1 IQGLSHLC
9 VHEEKFSMTLASGL
23 NCSLLLKT
31 LFLHLLLVAVM
42 AEERRACREQEYK
55 DQFGNCIACRQCDAG
70 QELSKEC
77 GFGYGEDAHCV
88 PCKASRFKED
98 QSSQKCKPCLD
109 CANLNR
115 FQKAN
120 CSSTSN
126 AVCGECLPGF
136 YRKTKLSGFQDMECI
151 PCGDPP
157 PPYEPH
163 CIGRVNLV
171 PIPSTVTSPRDMAL
185 AAVICSALATVLLA
199 LFILCVIYCKRQLLE
214 KKPASLRSQD
224 GSLIGAE
231 LSYLDRRQ
239 VLDFSQR
246 PCCYCQHIPQQT
258 CGPVHLL
265 PSLCC
270 EDQRLGLDN
279 SPFRSQSSLNESYER
294 LVRQS
299 AWNSQCDLEQA
310 AEPLHVEFSEELPLM
325 EKAVDRTHLRPQP
338 TNSSNSSSEE
348 DEEENLR
355 DKEHHGPSLVSTKLC
370 SELLQDGS
378 CLVEQHLST
387 VEE

>member
-1 IQGLSHLC
+1 MLDVN
-9 VHEEKFSMTLASGL
+9 VHEDNFSMTLASRL
-23 NCSLLLKT
+23 NRFLLLKT
-31 LFLHLLLVAVM
+31 LFLHLLLVAIM
-42 AEERRACREQEYK
+42 AEERRACSEQEYK

-88 PCKASRFKED
+88 PCKVSRFKED

-120 CSSTSN
+120 CSSTRN
-126 AVCGECLPGF
+126 AVCGECLSGF

-185 AAVICSALATVLLA
+185 AAVICSALATVLMA
-199 LFILCVIYCKRQLLE
+199 LFILCIIYCKRQLLE

-239 VLDFSQR
+239 ALDFSQR
-246 PCCYCQHIPQQT
+246 SCCYCQHIPEQT
-258 CGPVHLL
+258 CAGPVHLL
-265 PSLCC
+265 PSVCC
-270 EDQRLGLDN
+270 EDTCGQRLGRDN
-279 SPFRSQSSLNESYER
+279 SPFQSQSSLNER

-299 AWNSQCDLEQA
+299 AWNSQCDFEQA
-310 AEPLHVEFSEELPLM
+310 AEPLPVEFSEELPLM
-325 EKAVDRTHLRPQP
+325 EKAVDRTHLRLQP

-348 DEEENLR
+348 DMDEL
-355 DKEHHGPSLVSTKLC
+355 SSTKLS